1 MGREIA
7 CIGMIVGLLSAVPFP
22 ACGQEPQSFH
32 VSQAI
37 VRMPQVKTYLDIT
50 DGNDQAVPDLGA
62 ARLTASLGGRSLNAA
77 GPSVSFE
84 KSGEGVGYVFA
95 IDTSGSILPKHLEQ
109 IKIAMANWIAEMGP
123 MDRVALLSFSDKVD
137 VISDFTADK
146 NRVKDGLSRLQQG
159 GDRTLL
165 HLALSEALDLGTRH
179 DQDLP
184 DRRAVLVLS
193 DGKDEG
199 SGLAVE
205 DVLLKAQTLHVPIYA
220 IGYSNLPGKERRQY
234 LDVLHRFALLSGGAY
249 SESGE
254 GDLAP
259 SFVSVKKAIAR
270 VFIATFQCPDY
281 PSDGHNYRLEVQLN
295 AGTRSFSDGYEL
307 PVFSAQVRGPGGGPV
322 SPAARGQRRK
332 LMWVAGAGVG
342 ALLVLAGLFVFRRK
356 RQRRKE
362 TDAVSPM
369 PVQPVPWPPS
379 APIDAGAGATAI
391 PELSQPP
398 ASSSV
403 VRFQFTTLRGSRR
416 GEKQEVEMRIP
427 SRNGTATPVIH
438 MGRLVIGRLP
448 GCDLTLTG
456 DDAVSGQHCAL
467 LWDKGRLIVQDLK
480 SSNGT
485 AVNGVPVRGDQP
497 LESGDVIAVGHNEYR
512 MMVLPEQL

>member
-1 MGREIA
+1 
-7 CIGMIVGLLSAVPFP
+7 
-22 ACGQEPQSFH
+22 
-32 VSQAI
+32 
-37 VRMPQVKTYLDIT
+37 
-50 DGNDQAVPDLGA
+50 
-62 ARLTASLGGRSLNAA
+62 
-77 GPSVSFE
+77 
-84 KSGEGVGYVFA
+84 
-95 IDTSGSILPKHLEQ
+95 
-109 IKIAMANWIAEMGP
+109 
-123 MDRVALLSFSDKVD
+123 
-137 VISDFTADK
+137 
-146 NRVKDGLSRLQQG
+146 
-159 GDRTLL
+159 
-165 HLALSEALDLGTRH
+165 
-179 DQDLP
+179 
-184 DRRAVLVLS
+184 
-193 DGKDEG
+193 
-199 SGLAVE
+199 
-205 DVLLKAQTLHVPIYA
+205 
-220 IGYSNLPGKERRQY
+220 
-234 LDVLHRFALLSGGAY
+234 
-249 SESGE
+249 
-254 GDLAP
+254 
-259 SFVSVKKAIAR
+259 
-270 VFIATFQCPDY
+270 
-281 PSDGHNYRLEVQLN
+281 
-295 AGTRSFSDGYEL
+295 
-307 PVFSAQVRGPGGGPV
+307 V